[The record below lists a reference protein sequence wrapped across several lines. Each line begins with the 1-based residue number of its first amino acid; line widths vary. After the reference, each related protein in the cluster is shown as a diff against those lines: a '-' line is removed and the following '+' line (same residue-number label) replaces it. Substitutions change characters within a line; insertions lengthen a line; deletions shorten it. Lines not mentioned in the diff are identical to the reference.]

1 MNKKISLAVSKFA
14 LPAPRR
20 GHIDGYSGLG
30 RGAEI
35 GQEIHRSIQAQQ
47 RETYT
52 HYKSEVFTSH
62 IFETTD
68 FNFEVSGKIDG
79 LYEARTDSEVTR
91 IEEIK
96 SSFNIY
102 ELQRR
107 LKENPEHPYLL
118 QLRTYG
124 YFHWLKQK
132 EIPDL
137 TLLLVSSR
145 NNETMDIRV
154 QLDITNYEEWLAR
167 RLAELDEEAHLAQK
181 RSARRKKTAA
191 AMVFPFAKPRTGQVE
206 LIESIEAGMR
216 ARQPMLLQA
225 PTGLGKTI
233 GVLYPSLNESLSR
246 GQRTIYTTPKNSQ
259 HAVAED
265 AIDRLQEAGAPIK
278 GMTLT
283 AKSKMCFKNEAIC
296 NPDFCEYAKN
306 HYTKVSGNKIIEK
319 LHKKKKLTANVFKK
333 MAAEFEVCP
342 FEIQL
347 DAAVDADT
355 IICDYNYVFAPRS
368 PLGRINAEEL
378 DQEGL
383 PNLVIDEA
391 HNLPSR
397 AMDYYSP
404 ALSVRALE
412 NMREQSPSLPQKF
425 RNDFEVLVND
435 CIRVVQSCAPPNTDK
450 PCKIT
455 PPLAAFLEQDFE
467 LRNFTSTYLNS
478 DTDIQAGDVILNL
491 GFYWAQF
498 TEALEFVGGGRKE
511 FFTTYEPSPASVRI
525 TCCDASELLKDSYDH
540 YAQVVGFS
548 ATLKPFSYYSQ
559 LSGLKDRD
567 LKTAEFVSP
576 FSRDQRKVLII
587 PQVSSKYSERQRNYP
602 RIAEAIA
609 RISAV
614 QPGNYFAFFPSFDF
628 LKKVLHEFKAPEGFK
643 VLSQSSGMRR
653 EAVDEVLDQ
662 LRESSTHHIVFAVQ
676 GGVFSEGI
684 DYPGKMAIGA
694 FVVGPPLPTFDL
706 VREEMRRYYQE
717 NYEAGFDYAYTYP
730 AMAKAVQAA
739 GRVIRTE
746 TDKGIIVLMDDRF
759 IQPSYTKSM
768 PQDWFVE
775 SATELVSQNIL
786 SDLKKFWNE

>member
-1 MNKKISLAVSKFA
+1 M
-14 LPAPRR
+14 PAPRR

-35 GQEIHRSIQAQQ
+35 GQEIHRRIQAQQ
-47 RETYT
+47 HELHP

-62 IFETTD
+62 LFDTSD

-79 LYEARTDSEVTR
+79 FFEARHNSEVTR

-102 ELQRR
+102 EMQRR

-145 NNETMDIRV
+145 NSETMDIRV
-154 QLDITNYEEWLAR
+154 SLDLGTYEEWLDR
-167 RLAELDEEAHLAQK
+167 RLAELNEEAHQAQK
-181 RSARRKKTAA
+181 RSARRKKTAL
-191 AMVFPFAKPRTGQVE
+191 AMVFPFAKPRSGQVE
-206 LIESIEAGMR
+206 LIASIEAGMR
-216 ARQPMLLQA
+216 DKQPMLLQA
-225 PTGLGKTI
+225 PTGLGKTV

-296 NPDFCEYAKN
+296 NPDFCEFANN
-306 HYTKVSGNKIIEK
+306 HYTKMNENKVIEK
-319 LHKKKKLTANVFKK
+319 LHKKKKLTASVFKR

-347 DAAVDADT
+347 DAALDADT

-368 PLGRINAEEL
+368 PLGRISSEEL

-412 NMREQSPSLPQKF
+412 NMREQSPSLPKKF
-425 RNDFEVLVND
+425 RSDFEALVND
-435 CIRVVQSCAPPNTDK
+435 CIRVVQSCAPTNAEK
-450 PCKIT
+450 PCKIR

-478 DTDIQAGDVILNL
+478 DADIQAGDVILNL
-491 GFYWAQF
+491 GFYWSQF
-498 TEALEFVGGGRKE
+498 TEALEFVGSGRKE
-511 FFTTYEPSPASVRI
+511 FFTTFEPNPTSVRI
-525 TCCDASELLKDSYDH
+525 TCCDASELLKDSYES

-548 ATLKPFSYYSQ
+548 ATLKPFSFYSQ
-559 LSGLKDRD
+559 LSGLKDRN

-587 PQVSSKYSERQRNYP
+587 PQVSSKYSDRQRNYP
-602 RIAEAIA
+602 RIAEVIA
-609 RISAV
+609 RIAAV
-614 QPGNYFAFFPSFDF
+614 KQGNYFAFFPSFDF
-628 LKKVLHEFKAPEGFK
+628 LSRVLQEFKTPEGFE
-643 VLSQSSGMRR
+643 VLRQPSGMRR
-653 EAVDEVLDQ
+653 EAVDEVLDK
-662 LRESSTHHIVFAVQ
+662 LRESSAHHIVFAVQ

-706 VREEMRRYYQE
+706 VREEMRRYYEE
-717 NYEAGFDYAYTYP
+717 NYDAGFDYAYTYP

-746 TDKGIIVLMDDRF
+746 TDKGIIILMDDRF
-759 IQPSYTKSM
+759 TQPSYTKSM
-768 PQDWFVE
+768 PLDWFNE
-775 SATELVSQNIL
+775 SAAELVSQNIL
-786 SDLKKFWNE
+786 SDLRKFWYE